1 MLLWCCVYVQSEG
14 FQLLSTLR
22 GGVVG
27 FATDNESLNKV
38 MATAHRCLTIKL
50 SKPFCVL
57 SRKFWPGFFLLLLS
71 LAQSRS
77 YLSVDH
83 CNGTYQLNCACCNF
97 IGCHNDLLKLAFT
110 LDNLISRVAGWRKSK
125 QSLSRYWQIKTIYLN
140 WRTRGGIWEYRQHNI
155 ALHCIEVN

>member
-1 MLLWCCVYVQSEG
+1 M
-14 FQLLSTLR
+14 
-22 GGVVG
+22 G

-50 SKPFCVL
+50 SKPFL
-57 SRKFWPGFFLLLLS
+57 FWPGFFLLLLS

-110 LDNLISRVAGWRKSK
+110 LDNLISRVAG
-125 QSLSRYWQIKTIYLN
+125 
-140 WRTRGGIWEYRQHNI
+140 
-155 ALHCIEVN
+155 